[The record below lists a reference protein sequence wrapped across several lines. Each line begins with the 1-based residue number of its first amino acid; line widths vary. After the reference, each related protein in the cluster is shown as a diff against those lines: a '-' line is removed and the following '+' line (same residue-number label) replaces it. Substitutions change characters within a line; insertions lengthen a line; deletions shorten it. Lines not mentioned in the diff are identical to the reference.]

1 MSLLIDMAEYGLLP
15 DRLIRFGIRQLDRK
29 RLREEGH
36 GDIVQQR
43 KILDRFISEMYQSPI
58 AIKTDKADEQH
69 YEVPQDIYGLE
80 DAGRWLQ
87 RWRIFFMA
95 CAELWG

>member
-1 MSLLIDMAEYGLLP
+1 
-15 DRLIRFGIRQLDRK
+15 
-29 RLREEGH
+29 
-36 GDIVQQR
+36 
-43 KILDRFISEMYQSPI
+43 MYQSPI